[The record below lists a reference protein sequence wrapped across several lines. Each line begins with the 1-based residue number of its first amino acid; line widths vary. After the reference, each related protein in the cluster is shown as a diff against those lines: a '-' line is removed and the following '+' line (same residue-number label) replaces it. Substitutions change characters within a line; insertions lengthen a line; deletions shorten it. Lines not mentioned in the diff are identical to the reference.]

1 MITACLL
8 ADCASNT
15 IGFRC
20 AMHAPA
26 AVRSYTFPKKENP
39 MTRSRGILVAALF
52 SLFATSCFEIEQSI
66 VLEKD
71 MSGTANFKLGI
82 DMEPMITIMAKIQK
96 EMGGDKSP
104 LTPAEIAAAKADFK
118 KNEKKSTTK
127 TPDPRKEVEGGLPPG
142 VKLLDA
148 SVQDKEFGMTTNMKF
163 AFDKLSSLVGVKLG
177 SKKEGEAAED
187 PTKKS
192 VIDSPFQGLEVSE
205 TANTITIRTK
215 PQNPAEKVKSEASQQ
230 GPKLDPETEKMMND
244 AFKNMRVAWKITA
257 PFDVVSSNATR
268 REGKTLIW
276 EYDFQKLQKLAESK
290 KALDDL
296 GVKVTYKR

>member
-1 MITACLL
+1 
-8 ADCASNT
+8 
-15 IGFRC
+15 
-20 AMHAPA
+20 
-26 AVRSYTFPKKENP
+26 